1 MDTTYISDYIWRR
14 IAPEVRRAV
23 LNVLPRNEV
32 VGQYVATIVSDLH
45 LRGEYEVAN
54 DLLAEI
60 KYLKNYKKEWGVLP
74 PPETNSHLN
83 Q

>member
-1 MDTTYISDYIWRR
+1 MDATYLSDYIWRR

-32 VGQYVATIVSDLH
+32 VGQYVANIISDLYI
-45 LRGEYEVAN
+45 RGEYEVAN

-74 PPETNSHLN
+74 PPAKNK
-83 Q
+83 

>member
-1 MDTTYISDYIWRR
+1 MNTTYISDYLWRR

-23 LNVLPRNEV
+23 LNVLPKEDV
-32 VGQYVATIVSDLH
+32 VGRYVANIVSDLY
-45 LRGEYEVAN
+45 LRGEYDVAN
-54 DLLAEI
+54 DFVSEI
-60 KYLKNYKKEWGVLP
+60 KYLMNYKKEWGVLP